1 MFYDVRLLYLI
12 CSNDLWQDANTIWD
26 YDLWVSLNGP
36 CDISTCE
43 IGELARRWRQLSS
56 CRFYRAWWST
66 VSIPQ
71 DHTSMM
77 RVLSSTEKLQTSIG
91 MSLSDETNFNDVV
104 NRAVRDI
111 CEHIPGVYTWR
122 QRCFRLHPERFYRKD
137 RVHLNFLGM
146 RKYINEACR
155 ASLFGTRRSAPKDV
169 YIYI

>member
-36 CDISTCE
+36 CDICTCE
-43 IGELARRWRQLSS
+43 IGELTRRFRQLLSVE
-56 CRFYRAWWST
+56 T
-66 VSIPQ
+66 VVIMSILP
-71 DHTSMM
+71 
-77 RVLSSTEKLQTSIG
+77 RVVVNCLYPTRPH
-91 MSLSDETNFNDVV
+91 FNDARLVV